1 VSDNESFID
10 EVTEE
15 VRRDKLYGVM
25 RRYGWIAILVIVA
38 IVLGSVFRE
47 VKTSKQLS
55 NAQKLGDHLAQTL
68 KLSITND
75 ANALSEAID
84 LIDSKS
90 LAGDFLKAKLAEE
103 KFENSKAI
111 DIYENILLQEST
123 PGVFKDFVKF
133 KLLMLLKNNSER
145 FGQILKELISPD
157 NAFYLLALEQKIFHN
172 INNKEWLEAIT
183 NLELLISDPGSSQAL
198 KTRALQLQKAINFN
212 GS

>member
-1 VSDNESFID
+1 
-10 EVTEE
+10 
-15 VRRDKLYGVM
+15 M

-145 FGQILKELISPD
+145 FDQILKELISPD

>member
-25 RRYGWIAILVIVA
+25 RRYGWIAVLVIVA

-111 DIYENILLQEST
+111 NIYENILLQEST
-123 PGVFKDFVKF
+123 PVVFKDFVKF

-145 FGQILKELISPD
+145 FDQILKELISPD

>member
-1 VSDNESFID
+1 MSDNESFID

-25 RRYGWIAILVIVA
+25 RRYGWIAVLVIVA

-111 DIYENILLQEST
+111 NIYENILLQEST
-123 PGVFKDFVKF
+123 PVVFKDFVKF

-145 FGQILKELISPD
+145 FDQILKELISPD